1 MWSFGSPCGEAGPSL
16 PHSEA
21 ALGWG
26 PPGGVP
32 VVGGSPVASSYHH
45 TWCPALPHRSR
56 TGVVDVEWEAGSTW
70 GPLRGDRKPRACL
83 CSPRCPCD
91 ALSPEQR
98 VRTLGAVMHL
108 LMRLSARMCPC
119 LSLLSQTLEGLSCH
133 DVQGSQPGVKGE
145 PESHLG
151 SADMEHVPDHG
162 EVGREAGA
170 LT

>member
-1 MWSFGSPCGEAGPSL
+1 
-16 PHSEA
+16 
-21 ALGWG
+21 
-26 PPGGVP
+26 
-32 VVGGSPVASSYHH
+32 
-45 TWCPALPHRSR
+45 
-56 TGVVDVEWEAGSTW
+56 
-70 GPLRGDRKPRACL
+70 
-83 CSPRCPCD
+83 
-91 ALSPEQR
+91 
-98 VRTLGAVMHL
+98 MHL

-133 DVQGSQPGVKGE
+133 DVQGSQPRVKGE